1 MENQEKKTG
10 ELFEQIKR
18 VDRDILALEEK
29 LKKAEEETAANTKL
43 IKQINFP
50 ELMEKNKKFREEMDQ
65 KMNDLAIKMKKKV
78 GSN

>member
-50 ELMEKNKKFREEMDQ
+50 ELMEKNKKFR
-65 KMNDLAIKMKKKV
+65 
-78 GSN
+78 